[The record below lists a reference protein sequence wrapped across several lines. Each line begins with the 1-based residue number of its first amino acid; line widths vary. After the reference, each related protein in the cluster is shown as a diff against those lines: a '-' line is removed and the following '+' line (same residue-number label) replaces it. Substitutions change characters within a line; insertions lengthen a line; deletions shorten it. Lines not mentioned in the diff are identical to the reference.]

1 MRCRN
6 CGSKARPGRYCSGC
20 GMLQPPRVA
29 KGLKAAVGILGV
41 LAIVLLSAV
50 GYVLLKLEP
59 QRRAVN
65 APPAMLAELR
75 DASGAPAREPSGTAQ
90 ETQQD
95 EVPETA
101 AQPDAPELQ
110 SAGPETAQTPAEEQ
124 DTPEAAA
131 DGTQTVDDEVKAI
144 RAEFNAIEENRQA
157 GRYEKLALRQ
167 SVSAWMDGSEPAC
180 IVLHSGAD
188 GLDFERSY
196 YFEDGML
203 RFALLEADDACR
215 LYFKDDVLLRLRY
228 AEDARKASDSVD
240 YDGSGGTEYGAWREF
255 ALSEAYTLYADACQ
269 AAAAQ
274 SGYVLPGSDS
284 RYLRE
289 DDLRGLTAEECRL
302 ARNEIFARHGRR
314 FEDPALQAYFDA
326 CSWYTGTVAAEDFDE
341 SVFNEYEAANV
352 AFIREYET
360 AMGYR

>member
-75 DASGAPAREPSGTAQ
+75 DASGTAQ
-90 ETQQD
+90 ETQLD

-110 SAGPETAQTPAEEQ
+110 SAEPETAQTPAEEQ

-215 LYFKDDVLLRLRY
+215 LYFKDDMLLRLRY

-240 YDGSGGTEYGAWREF
+240 YDGSGGTEYDAWREF

>member
-75 DASGAPAREPSGTAQ
+75 DASGTAQ

-101 AQPDAPELQ
+101 ARPDAPKLQ
-110 SAGPETAQTPAEEQ
+110 SAEPETAQTPAEEQ

-180 IVLHSGAD
+180 IVLRSGAD

-240 YDGSGGTEYGAWREF
+240 YDGSGGTEYDAWRDF

>member
-75 DASGAPAREPSGTAQ
+75 DASGTAQ
-90 ETQQD
+90 ETQQNGAS
-95 EVPETA
+95 ETA

-110 SAGPETAQTPAEEQ
+110 SAEPETAQTPAEEQ

-144 RAEFNAIEENRQA
+144 RAGFNAIEENRQA

-167 SVSAWMDGSEPAC
+167 SVSVWMDGSEPAC
-180 IVLHSGAD
+180 IVLRSGAD

-240 YDGSGGTEYGAWREF
+240 YDGSGGTEYDAWRDF

>member
-75 DASGAPAREPSGTAQ
+75 DASGTAQ

-101 AQPDAPELQ
+101 AQPDAPKLQ

-240 YDGSGGTEYGAWREF
+240 YDGSGGTEYDAWREF

>member
-75 DASGAPAREPSGTAQ
+75 DASGTAQ

-101 AQPDAPELQ
+101 AQPDAPKLQ

-240 YDGSGGTEYGAWREF
+240 YDGSGGTEYDAWRDF

>member
-75 DASGAPAREPSGTAQ
+75 DASGTAQ

-101 AQPDAPELQ
+101 AQPDAPKLQ

-144 RAEFNAIEENRQA
+144 RAGFNAIEENRQA

-167 SVSAWMDGSEPAC
+167 SVSVWMDGSEPAC
-180 IVLHSGAD
+180 IVLRSGAD

-240 YDGSGGTEYGAWREF
+240 YDGSGGTEYDAWREF

-326 CSWYTGTVAAEDFDE
+326 CSWYAGTVAAEDFDE

>member
-75 DASGAPAREPSGTAQ
+75 DASGTAQ
-90 ETQQD
+90 ETQLD

-101 AQPDAPELQ
+101 ARPDAPKLQ

-144 RAEFNAIEENRQA
+144 RAGFNAIEENRQA

-167 SVSAWMDGSEPAC
+167 SVSVWMDGSEPAC
-180 IVLHSGAD
+180 IVLRSGAD

-240 YDGSGGTEYGAWREF
+240 YDGSGGTEYDAWRDF

-326 CSWYTGTVAAEDFDE
+326 CSWYTGTVATEDFDE

>member
-75 DASGAPAREPSGTAQ
+75 DASGTAQ
-90 ETQQD
+90 ETQQNGAS
-95 EVPETA
+95 ETA

-110 SAGPETAQTPAEEQ
+110 SAEPETAQTPAEEQ

-144 RAEFNAIEENRQA
+144 RAGFNAIEENRQA

-167 SVSAWMDGSEPAC
+167 SVSVWMDGSEPAC
-180 IVLHSGAD
+180 IVLRSGAD

-240 YDGSGGTEYGAWREF
+240 YDGSGGTEYDAWREF

-314 FEDPALQAYFDA
+314 FEDPSLQTYFDA

>member
-6 CGSKARPGRYCSGC
+6 CGRKARPGRYCSGC

-75 DASGAPAREPSGTAQ
+75 DASGTAQ

-101 AQPDAPELQ
+101 AQPDAPKLQ

-240 YDGSGGTEYGAWREF
+240 YDGSGGTEYDAWRDF

>member
-75 DASGAPAREPSGTAQ
+75 DASGTAQ
-90 ETQQD
+90 ETQQNGAS
-95 EVPETA
+95 ETA
-101 AQPDAPELQ
+101 AQPDAPKLQ

-144 RAEFNAIEENRQA
+144 RAGFNAIEENRQA

-167 SVSAWMDGSEPAC
+167 SVSVWMDGSEPAC
-180 IVLHSGAD
+180 IVLRSGAD

-240 YDGSGGTEYGAWREF
+240 YDGSGGTEYDAWREF

>member
-75 DASGAPAREPSGTAQ
+75 DASGTAQ

-101 AQPDAPELQ
+101 AQPDAPKLQ

-240 YDGSGGTEYGAWREF
+240 YDGSGGAEYDAWREF

-314 FEDPALQAYFDA
+314 FEDPSLQTYFDA

-341 SVFNEYEAANV
+341 CVFNEYEAANI